1 MTEQP
6 PIQPTPVGALRFN
19 TDSAKLEYFDG
30 NQYVNITTDSPEQNT
45 GGTRGVFWNSISPN
59 PSAERKQIDTIQIN
73 TTGNSTDFGDST
85 MDGGVR
91 GACGS
96 RTRGICAGAYNSH
109 PTADTIDFIT
119 YSSTGNATDFG
130 NLLGQYYSNPGA
142 SSATRGLWMGGTT
155 NATSVSGSQNVIQYV
170 TIASTGNAIDFGD
183 MIAAISTSATFNS
196 PTRAIAAGGY
206 QPTPGA
212 RTDTI
217 QYITTSTL
225 GNSADF
231 GDLSTTAGFN
241 NSMQGCNA
249 VRAVMALGNVTGS
262 GTQCVNTVE
271 FFTMATLGNSLDFG
285 DVSTASEFLSAA
297 SSPTRCVWHIN
308 AGQGGDGDKLEYV
321 QIMTT
326 GNGVDFG
333 DCTER
338 MRTAGCSNGHGGLG

>member
-1 MTEQP
+1 MTEQR

-30 NQYVNITTDSPEQNT
+30 NEYVNITTDSPEANT
-45 GGTRGVFWNSISPN
+45 GGTRGVYWNSINPS
-59 PSAERKQIDTIQIN
+59 PSAELKQIDTIQIN

-85 MDGGVR
+85 VSQGIR

-119 YSSTGNATDFG
+119 YSSTGDATDFG
-130 NLLGQYYSNPGA
+130 NLLGQYFSNPGA

-155 NATSVSGSQNVIQYV
+155 NATSVSGSQDVIQYV
-170 TIASTGNAIDFGD
+170 TIASTGNAVDFGN
-183 MIAAISTSATFNS
+183 MISAISTSSTFNS

-206 QPTPGA
+206 QVPANAT
-212 RTDTI
+212 TNTI
-217 QYITTSTL
+217 QYVTTSTL

-231 GDLSTTAGFN
+231 GDLSSISGFN

-249 VRAVMALGNVTGS
+249 VRAVMALGNVSPTH
-262 GTQCVNTVE
+262 VNTVE
-271 FFTMATLGNSLDFG
+271 FFTMATLGNSTDFG
-285 DVSTASEFLSAA
+285 DVSTASEFLTAA

-308 AGQGGDGDKLEYV
+308 ASGGGDGDKLEYV

>member
-1 MTEQP
+1 MTEQR

-19 TDSAKLEYFDG
+19 TDTALLEYFNGDE
-30 NQYVNITTDSPEQNT
+30 YVNITIDSSEQNT

-231 GDLSTTAGFN
+231 GNLSTTAGFN

-285 DVSTASEFLSAA
+285 DVSTASEFLTAA

-308 AGQGGDGDKLEYV
+308 AAQGGDGDKLEYV

-338 MRTAGCSNGHGGLG
+338 QRTAGCSNGHGGLG